1 MIDDERREVTPN
13 PPLPQVSKGRNRGGS
28 RFLLAGAMLL
38 GATTLLACRSEA
50 DVASTNVSTAADN
63 FEVDRRI
70 VVYNGVT
77 DKIVMTM
84 EGRCSLG
91 NQDTERKRTVT
102 CKTGPNTYMKHIFQ
116 LSDNMFLYAEQLNAI
131 AESGYHYRR
140 TFTPQQVLPDIEFRG
155 DANELNTNRYQQKP
169 SR

>member
-1 MIDDERREVTPN
+1 MQSGKEGAPNHYSSRR
-13 PPLPQVSKGRNRGGS
+13 RS
-28 RFLLAGAMLL
+28 RISYRTRAIAGAMLL
-38 GATTLLACRSEA
+38 GASALVGCDSEA
-50 DVASTNVSTAADN
+50 NIASKNVSTAADN

-77 DKIVMTM
+77 DRIVMTM

-91 NQDTERKRTVT
+91 NNDTERKRTVT
-102 CKTGPNTYMKHIFQ
+102 CKTGPNEYMKHIFQ
-116 LSDNMFLYAEQLNAI
+116 LSDNMFLYAEQLNAT

-140 TFTPQQVLPDIEFRG
+140 TFTPQQLLPDIEFRA